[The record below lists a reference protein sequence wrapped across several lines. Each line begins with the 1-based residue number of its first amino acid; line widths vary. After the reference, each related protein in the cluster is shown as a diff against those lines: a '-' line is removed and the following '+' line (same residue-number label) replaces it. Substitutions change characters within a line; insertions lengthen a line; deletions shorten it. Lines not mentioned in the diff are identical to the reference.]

1 MRHGAKLEKAEELIW
16 NAWESDGPEK
26 VRLAREALKISPDCA
41 DSYIILAELTSPTLQ
56 DKLNLYEQATRAG
69 ERAIGYLAFVQ
80 RAGSF
85 WGTTRTRPYMRAR
98 LGYARC
104 LEQLGRRPEALK
116 HYAEMLYLNPRDNQG
131 VRYLLA
137 SGLLAEGDF
146 MTFDKY
152 FGKGPV
158 EQTAFWLYPRALWRF
173 QQSGGTRRS
182 TLALKKAMRQNPHVP
197 KFLLGT
203 EKIPETA
210 PESYKQG
217 DEDEAIGYVHIGYES
232 WRKTRKAL
240 DWLALH
246 AGKSGM
252 AAGSS
257 PRNS

>member
-1 MRHGAKLEKAEELIW
+1 MRHGAKLEKAKELIW

-41 DSYIILAELTSPTLQ
+41 DAYIILAELTSPTLQ

-85 WGTTRTRPYMRAR
+85 WGTTWTRPYMHAR

-104 LEQLGRRPEALK
+104 LEQLGRRHEALK

-246 AGKSGM
+246 TGKSGM

>member
-1 MRHGAKLEKAEELIW
+1 MRHRTKLDKAEELIYK
-16 NAWESDGPEK
+16 AWESDGAEK
-26 VRLAREALKISPDCA
+26 VRLAREALTISPDCA
-41 DSYIILAELTSPTLQ
+41 DAYIILAELSSRTIQ
-56 DKLNLYEQATRAG
+56 DKLNLYEQATKAG

-85 WGTTRTRPYMRAR
+85 WGTTWTRPYMRAR

-146 MTFDKY
+146 ITFDKY
-152 FGKGPV
+152 FGKDTV

-173 QQSGGTRRS
+173 QQYGGTRRS
-182 TLALKKAMRQNPHVP
+182 TLALMRAIRQNPHVP

-203 EKIPETA
+203 ERMPETV

-217 DEDEAIGYVHIGYES
+217 DQDEAIGYVHIGYES
-232 WRKTRKAL
+232 WQRTRKAL
-240 DWLALH
+240 EWLALL
-246 AGKSGM
+246 AGKSGI
-252 AAGSS
+252 AAGPSV
-257 PRNS
+257 RNW